1 MGARKLVPGFSFL
14 TADSLP
20 SAIAMHF
27 HDVRNKDF
35 DEVAEDTHG
44 EYYRKRTP
52 MELSSEDWKPTVDWD
67 AQVSKMKD
75 GPTLE
80 AAEQGLD
87 EEWQWAVIVEPKR
100 PERKWKNGQEQGCLE
115 SAFPVALGRFLG
127 IRGSLGHLSA
137 VAGGHTVARCL
148 TLASGGFGHL
158 LKWAR

>member
-1 MGARKLVPGFSFL
+1 MDHKSMGERKLVPGFSCL

-20 SAIAMHF
+20 LAVAMHF

-67 AQVSKMKD
+67 VQVSKMKD

-80 AAEQGLD
+80 PAEQGLD
-87 EEWQWAVIVEPKR
+87 EEWR
-100 PERKWKNGQEQGCLE
+100 
-115 SAFPVALGRFLG
+115 
-127 IRGSLGHLSA
+127 
-137 VAGGHTVARCL
+137 
-148 TLASGGFGHL
+148 
-158 LKWAR
+158 